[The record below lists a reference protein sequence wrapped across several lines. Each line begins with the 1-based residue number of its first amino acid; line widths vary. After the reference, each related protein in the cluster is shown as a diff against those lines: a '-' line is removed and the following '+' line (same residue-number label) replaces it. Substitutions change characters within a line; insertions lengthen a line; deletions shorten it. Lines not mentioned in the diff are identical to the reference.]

1 MWIDIG
7 KLIRENVPDKSG
19 KTLPADLSA
28 GSYDIRDLTNHGIG
42 SLFEGKVIYD
52 KTYGHVTYGCG
63 VCCGYQPPVFWWD
76 PLGISFLG
84 TADNGVD
91 AYDTCDDDDE
101 DVSGS
106 FYGNWTTANSAIATV
121 DTYGTHTG
129 KGMGSTTS
137 STHGSL
143 QQFRPHSFNCPIY
156 IYQPGGGDNV
166 IELQVQGN
174 PYDSIFVGTDVHLE
188 PPNSIYATVS
198 PSGGNFSESSSVTSD
213 TFTPVQSGGPGWVV
227 GTTTQSTNAGDRAL
241 TFTYTLSGQGTVKQT
256 LNVTARQFAYAMND
270 SPSNTCTLG
279 YGSKYVYT
287 YTPFT
292 HPDKTAVQSDLGL
305 DGTPVNE
312 SFAPQPPAG
321 TVTGSGALNMNN
333 QFTDTLAYCST
344 SPLPSSPTVTQT
356 LSIAGYQVRENSLAF
371 SGSGVQLTSRGPT
384 Q

>member
-1 MWIDIG
+1 MAVPSQANPTQAAFTIVYNQGTQKYELEQTLQPDEQMWIDIG

-129 KGMGSTTS
+129 KGIGSTTS
-137 STHGSL
+137 STHG
-143 QQFRPHSFNCPIY
+143 
-156 IYQPGGGDNV
+156 
-166 IELQVQGN
+166 
-174 PYDSIFVGTDVHLE
+174 
-188 PPNSIYATVS
+188 
-198 PSGGNFSESSSVTSD
+198 
-213 TFTPVQSGGPGWVV
+213 
-227 GTTTQSTNAGDRAL
+227 
-241 TFTYTLSGQGTVKQT
+241 
-256 LNVTARQFAYAMND
+256 
-270 SPSNTCTLG
+270 
-279 YGSKYVYT
+279 
-287 YTPFT
+287 
-292 HPDKTAVQSDLGL
+292 
-305 DGTPVNE
+305 
-312 SFAPQPPAG
+312 
-321 TVTGSGALNMNN
+321 
-333 QFTDTLAYCST
+333 
-344 SPLPSSPTVTQT
+344 
-356 LSIAGYQVRENSLAF
+356 
-371 SGSGVQLTSRGPT
+371 
-384 Q
+384 